1 MYPNSFNTLSLGKII
16 SGISKTLNLVNQAIP
31 LYKQVK
37 PIINNAG
44 SILTIFKEFN
54 KNDNSISNSNQK
66 NTSLTTSSSKTNYSP
81 KNNSITNTLTFFQ

>member
-54 KNDNSISNSNQK
+54 KNDNSISNSNFK
-66 NTSLTTSSSKTNYSP
+66 ISLFVSP
-81 KNNSITNTLTFFQ
+81 TIK